1 MLNYKYDRPLIVGMS
16 VSDDGR
22 DRKSK
27 GNRKVDDAR
36 TNAIRDATPGVQS
49 PAQVKEMGSEKAYRK
64 KVGVGMDDEHH

>member
-1 MLNYKYDRPLIVGMS
+1 MS
-16 VSDDGR
+16 DGGR
-22 DRKSK
+22 DGKSK